1 MTDREIV
8 NTEVFET
15 LRDIMEDEF
24 PAVVDAFCTQ
34 ANDNWPNAAS
44 ALAAGEHEMLQR
56 IAHGL
61 KGSALSLGAEQLS
74 DTLEALE
81 RAARSENLAL
91 SREQHSIADAKLAAT
106 LEWVNAAMA

>member
-1 MTDREIV
+1 MTERAIV
-8 NTEVFET
+8 NAEVFET

-34 ANDNWPNAAS
+34 ARDSWPAAAN
-44 ALAAGEHEMLQR
+44 ALAAGEHETLER

-81 RAARSENLAL
+81 RAARNQDVAMTN
-91 SREQHSIADAKLAAT
+91 EQHPIAEAQLAAT
-106 LEWVNAAMA
+106 LEWVSSSMA